1 MHSYDV
7 AIIGGGLAGNL
18 VARQLRRQLPDLSV
32 AVFEKARRPS
42 YKVGESTVEI
52 ASHYLIRRLGLSR
65 YLYEHQL
72 PKNGLR
78 FFFDSKARDT
88 ELTKLS
94 EMGGTAF
101 GHLPS
106 FQVDRARLEIDLR
119 AMNAADGVALVS
131 GRVKALDLETRRFE
145 VLDENGERRPAKARY
160 VIDAS
165 GRAGVIAKRH
175 DLWQPR
181 DHTVGAVWGRFRGV
195 VDLDD
200 HGPEAWRARVN
211 HTSRVMS
218 TNHFCYPGYWI
229 WFIPLGSGLTSV
241 GVVIDKDQWSPAMQR
256 ADGFEAFL
264 KRHRAVAELLAPAEL
279 VDVLSYRQLAYGSTR
294 YLGPGWACIG
304 EAAAFSDPL
313 YSPGSDFIALEND
326 FVVDLVGRELT
337 GEDVTE
343 RRAAYDAFL
352 SFRFEATMRL
362 YEQLYGTLGSYEL
375 YRLKWF
381 FDIGCYY
388 DLWLEPYMRDE
399 HLELG
404 WLERQLKQRDLV
416 LGVLERFRDL
426 FLEAQAEMRASER
439 YFLKNIEHFTG
450 AFPTMQSAVGLGSDD
465 SARRALARCA
475 QTFNLTRRETLGL
488 LDRPASADLSMR
500 HFLSGKPLL

>member
-1 MHSYDV
+1 MDAYDV
-7 AIIGGGLAGNL
+7 AVIGGGLAGNL
-18 VARQLRRQLPDLSV
+18 VARQLRRQLPDVSV

-78 FFFDSKARDT
+78 FFFDTEARDAA
-88 ELTKLS
+88 LTDLS
-94 EMGGTAF
+94 EMGSTAF
-101 GHLPS
+101 GYLPS
-106 FQVDRARLEIDLR
+106 FQVDRARLEVDLR
-119 AMNAADGVALVS
+119 AMNAADGVALVP

-145 VLDENGERRPAKARY
+145 VLAETGERRPVQARY

-181 DHTVGAVWGRFRGV
+181 DHAIGAAWGRYRGV
-195 VDLDD
+195 VDMDD
-200 HGPEAWRARVN
+200 LGPASWRGRVN

-218 TNHFCYPGYWI
+218 TNHFCYPGYWV
-229 WFIPLGSGLTSV
+229 WFIPLGGGLTSV
-241 GVVIDKDQWSPAMQR
+241 GVVIDKAQWSPAMQR
-256 ADGFEAFL
+256 AEGFEAFL
-264 KRHRAVAELLAPAEL
+264 KQHRAVGELLAPAEL
-279 VDVLSYRQLAYGSTR
+279 IDVLSYRQLAYGSAR
-294 YLGPGWACIG
+294 YLGPGWACVG

-326 FVVDLVGRELT
+326 FVVDLVARELA
-337 GEDVTE
+337 GQDVGE
-343 RRAAYDAFL
+343 RRAIYDAFL

-362 YEQLYGTLGSYEL
+362 YEKLYGTLGSYEL

-399 HLELG
+399 HLDLG
-404 WLERQLKQRDLV
+404 WLKRQLKQRDLV

-426 FLEAQAEMRASER
+426 FLEAEGEMRRDGR
-439 YFLKNIEHFTG
+439 YFSSNLEHFTG
-450 AFPTMQSAVGLGSDD
+450 AFPTMQSAAGLGSDD
-465 SARRALARCA
+465 SARRALARTA
-475 QTFNLTRRETLGL
+475 ETFNLTRRETLAL

>member
-1 MHSYDV
+1 MNAYDV

-32 AVFEKARRPS
+32 AVFEKARRPH

-52 ASHYLIRRLGLSR
+52 ASHYLVRRLGLSR
-65 YLYEHQL
+65 YLYEQQL

-78 FFFDSKARDT
+78 FFFDTEARDG
-88 ELTKLS
+88 ELTQLS
-94 EMGGTAF
+94 EMGSTAF
-101 GHLPS
+101 GYLPS
-106 FQVDRARLEIDLR
+106 FQVDRARLEVDMR
-119 AMNAADGVALVS
+119 AMNAADGVELLD
-131 GRVKALDLETRRFE
+131 GRVKALDVETGRFE
-145 VLDENGERRPAKARY
+145 VLDEAGVRRPAQARY

-165 GRAGVIAKRH
+165 GRAGVIAKRRG
-175 DLWQPR
+175 LWQPR
-181 DHTVGAVWGRFRGV
+181 QHAIGAAWGRFRGV
-195 VDLDD
+195 VDMDD
-200 HGPEAWRARVN
+200 LGPESWRARVN

-229 WFIPLGSGLTSV
+229 WFIPLGGGLTSV
-241 GVVIDKDQWSPAMQR
+241 GVVIDKAQWTPSMQQ
-256 ADGFEAFL
+256 AEGFQAFL
-264 KRHRAVAELLAPAEL
+264 GQHRAVAELLAPAQL
-279 VDVLSYRQLAYGSTR
+279 VDVLSYRQLAYGSAQ

-326 FVVDLVGRELT
+326 FVVDLVGRELA

-352 SFRFEATMRL
+352 AFRYEATMRL
-362 YEQLYGTLGSYEL
+362 YERLYGTLGSYEL

-399 HLELG
+399 HLDLG
-404 WLERQLKQRDLV
+404 WLRRQLKQRELV
-416 LGVLERFRDL
+416 LGVLARFRDL
-426 FLEAQAEMRASER
+426 FLEAEAEMRGSGR
-439 YFLKNIEHFTG
+439 YFTKNIGRFTG
-450 AFPTMQSAVGLGSDD
+450 AFPTMQSASGLGSDD
-465 SARRALARCA
+465 SSRRALARA
-475 QTFNLTRRETLGL
+475 AETFNLTRREAMVL
-488 LDRPASADLSMR
+488 LERPASADLSMR